1 MERRCVKC
9 GTILCDGANFCIAC
23 GAANPCLPAKQII
36 DDTLVENQPPAPAP
50 APVPAPYAPIGAD
63 TYVPAV
69 APVRF
74 DVTPASQEPQKP
86 QKKGFFAKLF
96 KKDSESL
103 DNRASAK
110 WQNLNSPT
118 ILVGSDDSAT
128 TVRGSAGGDDSDTIV
143 KSVNRRA
150 ALVRRSTGERFEF
163 FLPAV
168 VGKGSA
174 ADVRISGNGTISRQ
188 HVRLSFEGG
197 SFFMEDLSSTNG
209 TSVDGNPLAPGGT
222 VVVKSGSV
230 IGLSDEELVF
240 YEV

>member
-9 GTILCDGANFCIAC
+9 GTTLRDGANFCIAC
-23 GAANPCLPAKQII
+23 GAANPYLPTKQII
-36 DDTLVENQPPAPAP
+36 DDTLVENQPPAPTP
-50 APVPAPYAPIGAD
+50 APAPYAPIGAGA
-63 TYVPAV
+63 YAPA

-74 DVTPASQEPQKP
+74 DAAPASQESQKP

-96 KKDSESL
+96 KKDPENP
-103 DNRASAK
+103 DNGASAK

-118 ILVGSDDSAT
+118 TLVGSGDSDT
-128 TVRGSAGGDDSDTIV
+128 IVRGSAGGDDSDTIV

-150 ALVRRSTGERFEF
+150 ALFRRSTGERFEF

-174 ADVRISGNGTISRQ
+174 ADVRVSGNGTISRQ

-197 SFFMEDLSSTNG
+197 SFFVEDLSSTNG
-209 TSVDGNPLAPGGT
+209 TSVDGSPLASGET

-230 IGLSDEELVF
+230 IGLSDEELVL